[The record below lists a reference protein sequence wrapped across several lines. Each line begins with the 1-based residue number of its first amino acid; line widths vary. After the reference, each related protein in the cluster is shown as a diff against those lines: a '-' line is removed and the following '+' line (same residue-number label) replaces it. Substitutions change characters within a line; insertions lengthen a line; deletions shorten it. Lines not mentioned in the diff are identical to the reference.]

1 MVWNR
6 NKFGLFLFYLLHR
19 TNSLGKVNTCQ
30 TPIKLWNQVCWQQFC
45 VPGILF
51 FILLLQK
58 APDPQPMV
66 VINQKNISALCIFC
80 LATFA
85 TQYINVGPIFP
96 NSLPWYYSGK
106 FSSSFEI
113 VGRSGFYRP
122 VLIRSFQF
130 GERGTRWNMQYWRK
144 IKFLQ
149 IYFHTGPLTLALRLS
164 CLFKTQKRTRPWIRF
179 SFTWNIWGITLL

>member
-1 MVWNR
+1 MEPGLLTAILRSR
-6 NKFGLFLFYLLHR
+6 NTVFYPSVTKGPWSTANGSH
-19 TNSLGKVNTCQ
+19 K
-30 TPIKLWNQVCWQQFC
+30 P
-45 VPGILF
+45 
-51 FILLLQK
+51 
-58 APDPQPMV
+58 
-66 VINQKNISALCIFC
+66 KNISALCRFC
-80 LATFA
+80 LAAFA
-85 TQYINVGPIFP
+85 THYISVGPIFP

-149 IYFHTGPLTLALRLS
+149 IYFPTIPLTLALRLS

>member
-1 MVWNR
+1 MEPGLLTAILRSR
-6 NKFGLFLFYLLHR
+6 NSVFYLSVTKGPWSTANGSH
-19 TNSLGKVNTCQ
+19 K
-30 TPIKLWNQVCWQQFC
+30 P
-45 VPGILF
+45 
-51 FILLLQK
+51 
-58 APDPQPMV
+58 
-66 VINQKNISALCIFC
+66 KNISALCRFC

-96 NSLPWYYSGK
+96 NSLPWYYSGN
-106 FSSSFEI
+106 FSLSFEI

-130 GERGTRWNMQYWRK
+130 GERGTRWNVQNWRK

-164 CLFKTQKRTRPWIRF
+164 CLLKTQKR
-179 SFTWNIWGITLL
+179 NKKK